1 MKVLVVYAHYNPDS
15 FTHALLEEVTRGLED
30 GGHDVRVNDLQA
42 SGFDP
47 VFKLDD
53 SVQFIHPTVP
63 EDLLSEPDLRDIVL
77 EAAGGPIR
85 RWMAGRWLRGK
96 GRAELIEE
104 IGKRKPKDVV
114 EQQAMV
120 AEAEGLVFVA
130 PIFWMGLPAIIKGWM
145 ERVFTYG
152 FAYTLTP
159 EGWRGDLSGRVP
171 LLTQEKGLI
180 VTPTFFT
187 KTEYDQGWR
196 GAMDTV
202 LCDWSLKM
210 AGVKEAHHA
219 YFYAVLAADEAKRR
233 AYLDEAYR
241 LARDF

>member
-15 FTHALLEEVTRGLED
+15 FTHALLDQVTRGLED
-30 GGHDVRVNDLQA
+30 GGHEVRVNDLQA

-53 SVQFIHPTVP
+53 SVQFIHSTVP
-63 EDLLSEPDLRDIVL
+63 EDLLSEADLHEVVL
-77 EAAGGPIR
+77 GAAGDPVR
-85 RWMAGRWLRGK
+85 RWLAKRWLRGK
-96 GRAELIEE
+96 DRAALIEE
-104 IGKRKPKDVV
+104 IGKRKPKDVS
-114 EQQAMV
+114 EQQALV
-120 AEAEGLVFVA
+120 AEADGLVFVA
-130 PIFWMGLPAIIKGWM
+130 PVFWMALPAIIKGWM

-159 EGWRGDLSGRVP
+159 GGWRGDLSGRVP

-187 KTEYDQGWR
+187 EEEYDKGWR
-196 GAMDTV
+196 DAMDTV
-202 LCDWSLKM
+202 ICDWGLEM
-210 AGVKEAHHA
+210 AGVKKTQHV

>member
-53 SVQFIHPTVP
+53 SIQFIHPTLP
-63 EDLLSEPDLRDIVL
+63 EDLLSEPDLRDRARGGGRPHPPVD
-77 EAAGGPIR
+77 GGPL
-85 RWMAGRWLRGK
+85 ARGK

-130 PIFWMGLPAIIKGWM
+130 PVFWMDYRRSSRAGWSGSSPTASPT
-145 ERVFTYG
+145 RSPQRAG
-152 FAYTLTP
+152 
-159 EGWRGDLSGRVP
+159 EGTS
-171 LLTQEKGLI
+171 
-180 VTPTFFT
+180 
-187 KTEYDQGWR
+187 
-196 GAMDTV
+196 
-202 LCDWSLKM
+202 
-210 AGVKEAHHA
+210 AGGCPCSP
-219 YFYAVLAADEAKRR
+219 RR
-233 AYLDEAYR
+233 
-241 LARDF
+241 RD